1 MASNTAILA
10 VKIVTDSRDAQK
22 GVDQY
27 GSSLDKL
34 KGNLDRFTPAA
45 AGVVA
50 ALALI
55 GNKAVGAAS
64 ELQQATGAVEAV
76 FGAYADNVAGFAA
89 DAAKNV
95 GLAESQYKS
104 LASVLGAQLK
114 NMGISQDQLA
124 GQTDELITLGADLA
138 ATFGGTTADA
148 VAALSSLMRGE
159 RDPIERY
166 GVSIKQADI
175 EAQKAAMGLAG
186 LTGEADKNADTTA
199 TLALLYEQTGVAAG
213 MFASETDTLAGSQQI
228 ANASFEDAMAKLG
241 TALLPAMTALAGIA
255 TDLAGFI
262 ADNSTVFL
270 ILAGVLGTVAAAVL
284 IVNGALAAYEAIQL
298 AVTVAQWAWN
308 AAMTANP
315 IGLIIVAV
323 GLLIAI
329 IVVLVTNWETV
340 ERVFGE
346 VIDNIVNWWND
357 LIDSFKHGF
366 DQIFGWIDD
375 ALGWFGDLIGMGGRA
390 ASAVPS
396 SFAAAAAVPADV
408 VGYADAPSPA
418 LAAYT
423 AAAPVRSSTG
433 RAAGADAGPT
443 VNITV
448 NGALDPDAVAHQI
461 SQLLTRYGRNNG
473 RLVTAGNRGF

>member
-10 VKIVTDSRDAQK
+10 VKIVTDSKDAQK
-22 GVDQY
+22 GIDTY

-50 ALALI
+50 GLGLI
-55 GNKAVGAAS
+55 AAKAVGAAS

-76 FGAYADNVAGFAA
+76 FGAYASNVEGFAS
-89 DAAKNV
+89 DAARNV

-159 RDPIERY
+159 RDPIEQY
-166 GVSIKQADI
+166 GVSIKQADV
-175 EAQKAAMGLAG
+175 EAQKAAMGLSG

-213 MFASETDTLAGSQQI
+213 MFASETDTLAGQQQI
-228 ANASFEDAMAKLG
+228 ANASFEDAMAQLG

-255 TDLAGFI
+255 ADVAGVI
-262 ADNSTVFL
+262 SENSTVFL
-270 ILAGVLGTVAAAVL
+270 ILAGVLGAVAAAVL
-284 IVNGALAAYEAIQL
+284 IVNGAIAAYEA
-298 AVTVAQWAWN
+298 AATVATVAQWAWN
-308 AAMTANP
+308 VAMDANP
-315 IGLIIVAV
+315 IGLIIIAI
-323 GLLIAI
+323 GLLIGI
-329 IVVLVTNWETV
+329 IVLLATHWEEV
-340 ERVFGE
+340 EQIFGD
-346 VIDNIVNWWND
+346 VIDNIVNWWNG
-357 LIDSFKHGF
+357 LIDSFANGF
-366 DQIFGWIDD
+366 DQIFGWVND
-375 ALGWFGDLIGMGGRA
+375 AIGWFNDLIGIGGQ
-390 ASAVPS
+390 
-396 SFAAAAAVPADV
+396 AAAAPNASFAAVPAGVAVTDT
-408 VGYADAPSPA
+408 SPA

-423 AAAPVRSSTG
+423 ASAPFRASDGLTG
-433 RAAGADAGPT
+433 RTEGGQV

-448 NGALDPDAVAHQI
+448 NGALDADAVAQQI
-461 SQLLTRYGRNNG
+461 AHMLKRNNARVG
-473 RLVTAGNRGF
+473 NIAAAGVRR